1 MIQVKESFGIGKQ
14 ESTESSGTASHST
27 NDKDGSKHGFGEEKQ
42 QGQQQQSESSN
53 NSETL
58 FGKVKVG
65 VSSGFHKLKEAK
77 PIDFVKKGYDIVK
90 DELKGTPRR
99 RKRLEYDASSSA
111 TTQKVEKSTRTDIVV
126 LPSTQSQWSKKWEA
140 FKDKVTLPYSSI
152 NTKY

>member
-1 MIQVKESFGIGKQ
+1 MK
-14 ESTESSGTASHST
+14 
-27 NDKDGSKHGFGEEKQ
+27 
-42 QGQQQQSESSN
+42 QGQQQQSESSA

-77 PIDFVKKGYDIVK
+77 PIDLVKKGYDIVK

-99 RKRLEYDASSSA
+99 RKRLEYDASSAA
-111 TTQKVEKSTRTDIVV
+111 TSPNIERSTRTDIVV
-126 LPSTQSQWSKKWEA
+126 LPSTQSAWSKKWEA
-140 FKDKVTLPYSSI
+140 FKNKVIYPARQL